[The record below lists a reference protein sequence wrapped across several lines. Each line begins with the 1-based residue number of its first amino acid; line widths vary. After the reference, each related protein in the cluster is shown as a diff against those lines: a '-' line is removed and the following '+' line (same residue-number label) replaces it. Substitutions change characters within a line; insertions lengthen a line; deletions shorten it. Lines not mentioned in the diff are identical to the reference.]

1 VGRRDV
7 EDAVP
12 YMGVGEMFIREGIF
26 LLGEVEK
33 PPLYEILQG
42 LETKHSGK
50 SHHEAFL
57 TPGIWPL

>member
-1 VGRRDV
+1 
-7 EDAVP
+7 
-12 YMGVGEMFIREGIF
+12 MGVGEMFIREGIF